1 MSVLKLVLL
10 HLCIFGAQA
19 FYMFL
24 ANKEQ
29 MKSKRIL
36 FLIAIPIV
44 IAVPIILNSQD
55 AWARNL
61 YEYSIVFCVVV
72 AALVDVVLAAGYNR
86 TFITES
92 NGRSLTCSYI
102 IICAAAAYI
111 GNVGNPLKVAVTAI
125 LAGTI
130 LILLA
135 ARKKHLLEF
144 VKGIPLALISVLC
157 AWAFLSFGL

>member
-1 MSVLKLVLL
+1 MMIGFSERVKKNISLILIVLL
-10 HLCIFGAQA
+10 
-19 FYMFL
+19 
-24 ANKEQ
+24 
-29 MKSKRIL
+29 
-36 FLIAIPIV
+36 
-44 IAVPIILNSQD
+44 AV
-55 AWARNL
+55 
-61 YEYSIVFCVVV
+61 VFCESIDLSCESFSSGGGIKGSSNISVSHSWV
-72 AALVDVVLAAGYNR
+72 AFTSGSVRED
-86 TFITES
+86 

-157 AWAFLSFGL
+157 AWAFLTFGL

>member
-1 MSVLKLVLL
+1 MIGFSERVKKNISLILIVLL
-10 HLCIFGAQA
+10 
-19 FYMFL
+19 
-24 ANKEQ
+24 
-29 MKSKRIL
+29 
-36 FLIAIPIV
+36 
-44 IAVPIILNSQD
+44 AV
-55 AWARNL
+55 
-61 YEYSIVFCVVV
+61 VFCESIDLSCESFSSGGGIKGSSNISVSHSWV
-72 AALVDVVLAAGYNR
+72 AFTSGSVRED
-86 TFITES
+86 

-157 AWAFLSFGL
+157 AWAFLTFGL